1 MMQGDL
7 APGLVDP
14 KFQGAHTDPPRV
26 IISFED
32 AVHRKVEARA
42 LPLLRTVLAAE
53 SRTPKVQVRDLLGFR
68 IHDTKPVV
76 PPTNTL
82 HESLGL
88 HGDKLYQERARAA
101 LPLLVRQAM
110 AGEPITYESLA
121 RELGMPNAR
130 NLNYPLGTIGGSLK
144 KLAEE
149 WQEEIPQIQALVV
162 NKSSLMPGPGIGSFV
177 HSSKADFVRL
187 PRQRQIELVKKAQT
201 AIHAY
206 PRWHYVLRALNLT
219 PIASRAESLV
229 SSAQAFGGGKESE
242 SHRKLKEYVRDHPEI
257 IGVRHTREKSVERGL
272 PSGDIVDVSFESSRH
287 WIAVEVK
294 STVSADADLA
304 RGLFQCIKYKAV
316 MSAVLASKG
325 ERKDV
330 DAILVVEG
338 RLQRDLLSLANSIGV
353 QFIELS
359 RKGGGYQRVL

>member
-7 APGLVDP
+7 ASRHVDP
-14 KFQGAHTDPPRV
+14 KIQGARPGSPRV
-26 IISFED
+26 ITSFED
-32 AVHRKVEARA
+32 VGRRRVEARA
-42 LPLLRTVLAAE
+42 LALLLVVRAAE
-53 SRTPKVQVRDLLGFR
+53 SQTPKVQVRDPLGVR
-68 IHDTKPVV
+68 IDDTKRVV
-76 PPTNTL
+76 PPMNTL

-110 AGEPITYESLA
+110 AGKPITYESLA
-121 RELGMPNAR
+121 RELGMPNPR
-130 NLNYPLGTIGGSLK
+130 NLNYPLGTIGDSLQ

-149 WQEEIPQIQALVV
+149 WQEELPQIQALVV
-162 NKSSLMPGPGIGSFV
+162 NKNSLMPGPGIGSFV

-187 PRQRQIELVKKAQT
+187 PRQRQRELVKKAQT

-206 PRWHYVLRALNLT
+206 RRWHDVLRAFNLT
-219 PIASRAESLV
+219 PIASRTESLI
-229 SSAQAFGGGKESE
+229 SSAQAFGGGGESE

-257 IGVRHTREKSVERGL
+257 VGVRHAREQSIERSL
-272 PSGDIVDVSFESSRH
+272 PSGDVVDVSFESPRR

-294 STVSADADLA
+294 SAVSADVDLA

-316 MSAVLASKG
+316 MSAVLAAKG
-325 ERKDV
+325 KLKDI

-338 RLQRDLLSLANSIGV
+338 MLKSDLLSLANTIGV
-353 QFIELS
+353 QFVEVS
-359 RKGGGYQRVL
+359 RKDGGYQRVL